1 MRNFSVCRHWYC
13 RKRQPFKCI
22 ILVLRSDMTTCQ
34 MYARWC
40 TVQCSTV
47 QYSVQWPGGYWGP
60 RLRQERAGNTVGCPL
75 LSLFSPPPPP
85 LTPAISQTR
94 SHHGTH
100 VIIAPGVIHIKS
112 YHSMGVSATFSHSA
126 GIIKPN
132 LIKFY
137 LFEQT
142 IVYLFNRAILSL
154 LSTLIKIT

>member
-1 MRNFSVCRHWYC
+1 MPGDVQYN
-13 RKRQPFKCI
+13 
-22 ILVLRSDMTTCQ
+22 
-34 MYARWC
+34 A
-40 TVQCSTV
+40 VQCSTV
-47 QYSVQWPGGYWGP
+47 YSDQVVTGAPDSD
-60 RLRQERAGNTVGCPL
+60 RREQEIQLDAP
-75 LSLFSPPPPP
+75 SYPPPPP

-142 IVYLFNRAILSL
+142 IVYLF
-154 LSTLIKIT
+154 